1 MENNLRMRAVCWGRA
16 RQSGGKGGGRT
27 SLNTTA
33 AASKVRSSWPFL
45 LFGLGVYATSCAT
58 KAAKALPRSALSKA
72 DSKPGNFPNDQ
83 LRK

>member
-16 RQSGGKGGGRT
+16 RQSGGKGGGT

-33 AASKVRSSWPFL
+33 AASKVRPSWPFL

-58 KAAKALPRSALSKA
+58 KAAKALPCSALSKA